1 MKPYW
6 FAALAVSIFLVIG
19 ASAWPVANKQ
29 LTANEN
35 IKVDANGYSKGMI
48 YFSNQAIQ
56 VQVPMTTAT
65 QQQGLAGRTNLS
77 DGEGMLWIFN
87 KPDRPTFWMK
97 GMKIDLDF
105 IWLKDNQI
113 VEIMANVTS
122 PKTVDD
128 LPLYQPSVPVN
139 AVLEVAAGFVGRHS
153 INVGDVIR
161 IDIAKGSS

>member
-6 FAALAVSIFLVIG
+6 FTALVVAVFLVVG
-19 ASAWPVANKQ
+19 VSAWPVADKQ

-35 IKVDANGYSKGMI
+35 IRIDTNGYSQGMI

-65 QQQGLAGRTNLS
+65 QQQGLAGRANMS
-77 DGEGMLWIFN
+77 DGEGMLWLFN

-105 IWLKDNQI
+105 IWIKDNQI
-113 VEIMANVTS
+113 MEIMASVPS
-122 PKTVDD
+122 PQTTDD
-128 LPLYQPSVPVN
+128 LPLYRPSVPVN
-139 AVLEVAAGFVGRHS
+139 AVLEVASGFVGRHS
-153 INVGDVIR
+153 INIGDVVR
-161 IDIAKGSS
+161 IDIAKGGS